1 MICQGVRWV
10 LGNHKRYWRA
20 SRLVPAGGVEAGT
33 VTLLPPFSFLLV
45 FLWLNLPGSQRKRE
59 SIVIVCT
66 DYLPSAKKKAENG
79 PKGTNKN
86 IQYIMQSVLHRKEHN
101 FIYFTYFCSK
111 RLKLTSAC
119 YLIMFSCVDSGFQK
133 QM

>member
-1 MICQGVRWV
+1 MRIGKSQEIQEGLQVSI
-10 LGNHKRYWRA
+10 
-20 SRLVPAGGVEAGT
+20 SRGSGSRDSHSPPSLQFPACLSLAKPTWKPEEKGIYCYS
-33 VTLLPPFSFLLV
+33 LY
-45 FLWLNLPGSQRKRE
+45 R
-59 SIVIVCT
+59 
-66 DYLPSAKKKAENG
+66 LPSFCKKKVENG

-86 IQYIMQSVLHRKEHN
+86 IQYIMQSVLHQKEHN

-119 YLIMFSCVDSGFQK
+119 YLIMFSCVNSGFQK